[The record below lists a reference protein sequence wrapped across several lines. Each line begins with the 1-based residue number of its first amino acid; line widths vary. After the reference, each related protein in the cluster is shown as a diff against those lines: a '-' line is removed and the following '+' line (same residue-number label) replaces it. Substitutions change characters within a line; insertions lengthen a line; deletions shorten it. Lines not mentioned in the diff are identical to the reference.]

1 MAGKCKL
8 RFAQGVLGFT
18 SIGLMSAAPTLAAPN
33 LVLNGDFENNGG
45 VGQIGSVSSL
55 SSWTRTIISDPES
68 GGLAFV
74 VDGSAD
80 SNGFPWNDGS
90 SSDTYGIWG
99 PGTFPTASNN
109 GFTGSPNGG
118 YFLGI
123 SPAYG
128 NSKISQIIS
137 GLTVGQD
144 YTLTFEYAGSQLS
157 CCGGSTDQAWQF
169 SFGSQTGSAS
179 TMNVSSRGF
188 DGWNTYT
195 TQVFA
200 SSSSTALEFTPNS
213 ASTDGPFLL
222 LDGVSLTDNSAPGP
236 TPVPGP
242 LPLMGAGAAF
252 AWSRRLRRRI
262 KGMK

>member
-1 MAGKCKL
+1 MTGKCKL
-8 RFAQGVLGFT
+8 FAQGVLGFT
-18 SIGLMSAAPTLAAPN
+18 SIGLLSAAPTLAAPN
-33 LVLNGDFENNGG
+33 LVLNGGFENNGG
-45 VGQIGSVSSL
+45 VGQIGSVSTL
-55 SSWTRTIISDPES
+55 SSWTRTIINDPET
-68 GGLAFV
+68 GGFAFV
-74 VDGSAD
+74 VNSSAD
-80 SNGFPWNDGS
+80 STGFPFNDGQNI
-90 SSDTYGIWG
+90 DNFGIWG
-99 PGTFPTASNN
+99 PGNFSGPSNN

-123 SPAYG
+123 GTAFG
-128 NSKISQIIS
+128 KSKISQNIS
-137 GLTVGQD
+137 GLTAGQD

-157 CCGGSTDQAWQF
+157 GFDGSTNQAWQF
-169 SFGSQTGSAS
+169 SFGSESGSTG

-195 TQVFA
+195 AQFTA
-200 SSSSTALEFTPNS
+200 SSSTQQLEFTPNS
-213 ASTDGPFLL
+213 TSEDGPFLL

-236 TPVPGP
+236 APVPGP